1 MGEHQV
7 SALDVTEFTKR
18 VTELVYVS
26 ALDVT
31 EFTKR
36 VTELVYAHIP
46 CRSMIEDADPCD
58 PTDTFTL
65 LGGAAAAWPVAAR
78 AQERERVSRV
88 ARVGILNHGAAGYV
102 RVNEF
107 RNALSELGYVARA
120 ET

>member
-1 MGEHQV
+1 MGEY
-7 SALDVTEFTKR
+7 E
-18 VTELVYVS
+18 VS

-65 LGGAAAAWPVAAR
+65 LRPAASGHAAAPP
-78 AQERERVSRV
+78 SRV
-88 ARVGILNHGAAGYV
+88 MNSRRLMLPLV
-102 RVNEF
+102 RGLDPTTSLQKRF
-107 RNALSELGYVARA
+107 VARLL
-120 ET
+120 TGSPMPLS

>member
-1 MGEHQV
+1 MGEHQ
-7 SALDVTEFTKR
+7 
-18 VTELVYVS
+18 VS

-65 LGGAAAAWPVAAR
+65 LRTRGERPCGGRAAD
-78 AQERERVSRV
+78 
-88 ARVGILNHGAAGYV
+88 
-102 RVNEF
+102 
-107 RNALSELGYVARA
+107 
-120 ET
+120 